1 VFGGFVFLCQPNEIE
16 DLTKVSVLSAR
27 VVIVLGEARDP
38 EISDCMV
45 TSVVLAV
52 QVTGLR

>member
-1 VFGGFVFLCQPNEIE
+1 
-16 DLTKVSVLSAR
+16 LTKVSVLSAR

-52 QVTGLR
+52 QV